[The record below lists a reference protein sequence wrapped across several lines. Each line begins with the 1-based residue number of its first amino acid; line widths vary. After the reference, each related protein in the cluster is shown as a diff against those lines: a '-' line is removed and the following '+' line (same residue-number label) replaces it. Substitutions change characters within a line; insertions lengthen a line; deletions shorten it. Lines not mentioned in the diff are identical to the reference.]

1 MITCRKWKKS
11 INMFKNVFVLSQ
23 NVRILADMKAH
34 FELYVKKCYF
44 HAGMKSHVLQTG
56 MKFRGYEFDAG
67 MKC

>member
-1 MITCRKWKKS
+1 MIACRKWKKS

-44 HAGMKSHVLQTG
+44 HAGMK
-56 MKFRGYEFDAG
+56 FRGHEFHAG

>member
-1 MITCRKWKKS
+1 MIACRKWKKS

-44 HAGMKSHVLQTG
+44 HAGMKSHARL
-56 MKFRGYEFDAG
+56 
-67 MKC
+67 